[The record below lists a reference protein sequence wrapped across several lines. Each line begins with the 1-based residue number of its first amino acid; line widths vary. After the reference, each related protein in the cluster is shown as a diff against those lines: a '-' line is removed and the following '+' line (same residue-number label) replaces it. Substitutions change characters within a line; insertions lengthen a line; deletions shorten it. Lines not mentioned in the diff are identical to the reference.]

1 MNDVNLAHPG
11 LERLTAYGQGRLGEA
26 ELVELSAHLGGCAEC
41 REKVEASGDDTL
53 IALLRAADTE
63 HDPDEK
69 KSGQE
74 VATLAAPVPLSGP
87 PCLPAEL
94 VQHGRYRVQELL
106 GVGGMGAVYK
116 AEHLLME
123 RPVALKLVSH
133 SLTSNPAMVERFR
146 REVRTAAK
154 LKHANIVMAY
164 DAEQAGDSHF
174 LVMEY
179 VEGKSLARV
188 VSEQGPL
195 AVHEACDYIRQAAFG
210 LQHAHER
217 GMVHRDIKPQNLMVT
232 PDGQVKI
239 LDFGL
244 ARFAMES
251 APSGALLTAPVAK
264 TPVSSESKAAGE
276 SLTQIGT
283 VMGTPDYI
291 APEQAQD
298 AHTADIRADI
308 YSLGCTLYDLLAGHA
323 PFPEGTVVAKVMAHI
338 ERPPKPLSEL
348 RKDVPPEL
356 VRVVERMMAKDPAQR
371 FHTPAEVAETLQPFA
386 AAARPKGRRPIRQL
400 VAAVLLGAV
409 AMILG
414 SWIIYVQ
421 TDKGEFVIKAS
432 DKDIEALVN
441 ENGVTIHDAKS
452 GRQYVLRVGSKNV
465 RTGEYEIVSELPDG
479 IEIRGEKFVV
489 SRGGRVLVTA
499 RVREPAASQDAKIV
513 EASRAA
519 EAYLKKLDAGDYGGL
534 WEHIAGWARQHGG
547 SKEDVI
553 RTYAWLTQQSGKL
566 ESRTPAKPQYLSAL
580 PGAPDGEFVLF
591 GYNSRFERFDPA
603 VEQLILMLEKDGQWR
618 AVGYQRLA
626 VGAPSA
632 PQNTP
637 ANGPAVVGQARAR
650 FVIPVPD
657 KKVWSWYLP
666 NTPANQEEYRWT
678 VKVANN
684 GKSYGFGF
692 SLYKRGGQKPA
703 RGTLAQL
710 LNAGQV
716 NLWSLTKAGGSVIEG
731 DLRIRAEGSSVVVLI
746 NDRKLLAQLFSTRPA
761 VVEFESALPG
771 DQRVSTQI
779 VAVTYED
786 ASATA
791 GQGSKS
797 DHDFLQGTWKG
808 IAGMAMGQRMADE
821 QVKQVVVKFTG
832 DTMEVTQP
840 WKDPQGKQGGK
851 GNFVLDPSKT
861 PKQITVTAD
870 AAENFAVM
878 QGIYS
883 LDGDT
888 LRICMSDPRHGPIT
902 EFGGRVGL
910 DITLRR
916 EATSSAPAAVPG
928 QEPGWVQLFNGND
941 LTGWK
946 AYKAVWKIRDGAIL
960 ADAAGDIELERKIAG
975 NFHIRFQVKLTRG
988 FGLIRFHSP
997 DNNCNWTLRLYRGAE
1012 SHQVSGQLTKDS
1024 TGLTGGYDGL
1034 ADLNEWFPLE
1044 IVAKDKS
1051 VTAFANGKWAMF
1063 IQDPKHLPPDGHIRF
1078 SILANGNAMA
1088 LRDIEIKELRPIA
1101 EQQSDQQLI
1110 QGTWKAVS
1118 ASVQGQQM
1126 PESIIKAIGPTIT
1139 FAGSKVTWKANPTPE
1154 AKDLLGSKLASFSLE
1169 GVFHVDPAK
1178 SPRTIDL
1185 MVLGSGAKTPLGT
1198 PAPRALLGIYKLEG
1212 DSLELC
1218 VAIDPDHP
1226 EERPARFAS
1235 VPGKFIAHI
1244 LLKRRPV
1251 N

>member
-1 MNDVNLAHPG
+1 MNDVKLAHPS
-11 LERLTAYGQGRLGEA
+11 LDRLTAFGQGRLGEA
-26 ELVELSAHLGGCAEC
+26 ELVELSSHLGGCAEC
-41 REKVEASGDDTL
+41 REKVEASGADTL

-74 VATLAAPVPLSGP
+74 VATLAAPMPLSGP

-106 GVGGMGAVYK
+106 GFGGMGAVYK

-123 RPVALKLVSH
+123 RPVALKLISH

-146 REVRTAAK
+146 REVKTAGQ

-195 AVHEACDYIRQAAFG
+195 PVREACDYIRQAALG

-217 GMVHRDIKPQNLMVT
+217 GMVHRDIKPQNLMLT
-232 PDGQVKI
+232 SDGQVKI

-251 APSGALLTAPVAK
+251 APTGALLVAPVDER
-264 TPVSSESKAAGE
+264 PVSSERKPAGE

-323 PFPEGTVVAKVMAHI
+323 PFPDGTVVAKVMAHI
-338 ERPPKPLSEL
+338 ERSPKPLSDL
-348 RKDVPPEL
+348 RTDVPPEL

-400 VAAVLLGAV
+400 VAAALLGAA
-409 AMILG
+409 AMLLG
-414 SWIIYVQ
+414 GWIIYVQ
-421 TDKGEFVIKAS
+421 TDKGEFIIEAS
-432 DKDIEALVN
+432 DKNIEALVN
-441 ENGVTIHDAKS
+441 ENGVTIRDAKS
-452 GRQYVLRVGSKNV
+452 GREYVLRVGSKNV

-479 IEIRGEKFVV
+479 VEIRGERFAV
-489 SRGGRVLVTA
+489 SRGDKVLVTA
-499 RVREPAASQDAKIV
+499 RVWKKGGQPAASQDAKIAK
-513 EASRAA
+513 ASKAA

-534 WEHIAGWARQHGG
+534 WEQIAGWARQHGG

-553 RTYAWLTQQSGKL
+553 RTYEWLAQQSGKL
-566 ESRTPAKPQYLSAL
+566 ESRTPAKPQYLTAL

-603 VEQLILMLEKDGQWR
+603 LEQLILMLEKDGQWR
-618 AVGYQRLA
+618 AVGYSRLA
-626 VGAPSA
+626 AGTPSVRPDTRA
-632 PQNTP
+632 YV
-637 ANGPAVVGQARAR
+637 PAVVSPAQAR

-703 RGTLAQL
+703 SGTLGQL

-716 NLWSLTKAGGSVIEG
+716 NLWSLTKAGGSVVEG
-731 DLRIRAEGSSVVVLI
+731 DVRIRAKGNSVVVLI
-746 NDRKLLAQLFSTRPA
+746 DDRKLLAQLFSTRPA
-761 VVEFESALPG
+761 VVEFESGLPS

-786 ASATA
+786 TSAPA
-791 GQGSKS
+791 AQGPKP
-797 DHDFLQGTWKG
+797 DHDSLQGTWKG
-808 IAGMAMGQRMADE
+808 VSGTGAGQKIPEEMI
-821 QVKQVVVKFTG
+821 KQVTIKFVG
-832 DTMEVTQP
+832 DIMDVTQP
-840 WKDPQGKQGGK
+840 GQHHK
-851 GNFVLDPSKT
+851 GAFTLDPSRT
-861 PKQITVTAD
+861 PKRITVVAD
-870 AAENFAVM
+870 KTENYIGM
-878 QGIYS
+878 QGVYS
-883 LDGDT
+883 VDGDT
-888 LRICMSDPRHGPIT
+888 LRICMGKPEEGPINA
-902 EFGGRVGL
+902 FGSKVGL

-916 EATSSAPAAVPG
+916 E
-928 QEPGWVQLFNGND
+928 
-941 LTGWK
+941 
-946 AYKAVWKIRDGAIL
+946 GAKQ
-960 ADAAGDIELERKIAG
+960 R
-975 NFHIRFQVKLTRG
+975 NP
-988 FGLIRFHSP
+988 FGLPDVEDPDGGEVQAFAAKTKLPGGPDDPNAEQWVTKATKGDKNSLDGEWYGRWRNTGEKDWNYCQGAVQIKTIGDRVYIFYTDHQGRFLLETQREGS
-997 DNNCNWTLRLYRGAE
+997 RLIGRERAIDKEEGWPC
-1012 SHQVSGQLTKDS
+1012 V
-1024 TGLTGGYDGL
+1024 
-1034 ADLNEWFPLE
+1034 FE
-1044 IVAKDKS
+1044 IVS
-1051 VTAFANGKWAMF
+1051 
-1063 IQDPKHLPPDGHIRF
+1063 PERLDGDYGGQGRLDF
-1078 SILANGNAMA
+1078 RRKL
-1088 LRDIEIKELRPIA
+1088 
-1101 EQQSDQQLI
+1101 EQTDREKI
-1110 QGTWKAVS
+1110 QGTWKGVS
-1118 ASVQGQQM
+1118 ASVHGQQM
-1126 PESIIKAIGPTIT
+1126 PELIIKAIGPTIT
-1139 FAGSKVTWKANPTPE
+1139 FADSKVTWKANPTPE

-1185 MVLGSGAKTPLGT
+1185 TVLGSGAKTPLGT

-1226 EERPARFAS
+1226 EERPTKFAS

-1244 LLKRRPV
+1244 LLKRQTV
-1251 N
+1251 NAPAEKP